1 MKNNKLDVVKE
12 VESLRAEMKKAKN
25 DVFEYEI
32 RIADLERRY
41 QQQAKEYAKA
51 QRKLQECELLLAVKV
66 GI

>member
-25 DVFEYEI
+25 AVFEYEI

-41 QQQAKEYAKA
+41 RQQSKEYNKA
-51 QRKLQECELLLAVKV
+51 QRKLQEYELLLAVKV

>member
-41 QQQAKEYAKA
+41 RQQSKEYNKA
-51 QRKLQECELLLAVKV
+51 QRKLQEYELLLAVKV

>member
-41 QQQAKEYAKA
+41 RQQSKEYNKA

>member
-1 MKNNKLDVVKE
+1 MKKNKLDVVKE

-25 DVFEYEI
+25 NVFEYEI

-41 QQQAKEYAKA
+41 RQQSKEYNKA

>member
-25 DVFEYEI
+25 EVFEYEI

-41 QQQAKEYAKA
+41 RQQSREYNKA